1 MYYVN
6 IYTSKTYRGEKL
18 TKSNTVISSESSLAR
33 SRFRKFVIAS
43 AVNSREHKTSE
54 KKVSPQMLRK
64 KYFKDI
70 YRPITCFSHVLMI
83 SFDH

>member
-43 AVNSREHKTSE
+43 AVNSREHNVRRGKS
-54 KKVSPQMLRK
+54 VQMLRK
-64 KYFKDI
+64 KYFENVYFWI
-70 YRPITCFSHVLMI
+70 C
-83 SFDH
+83 

>member
-43 AVNSREHKTSE
+43 AVNSREHNVRRGKTVQNGVNGDNLSI
-54 KKVSPQMLRK
+54 SSTL
-64 KYFKDI
+64 
-70 YRPITCFSHVLMI
+70 VLTPGLLGLKQE
-83 SFDH
+83 